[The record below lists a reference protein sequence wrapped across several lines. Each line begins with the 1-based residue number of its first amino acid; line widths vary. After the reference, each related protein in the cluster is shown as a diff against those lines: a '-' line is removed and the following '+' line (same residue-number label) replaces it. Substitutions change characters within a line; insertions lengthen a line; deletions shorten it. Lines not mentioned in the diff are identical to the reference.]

1 MDTQQMIELR
11 ESIRASVRSL
21 EEIAKGQALSTN
33 QAKALEKY
41 RAQVAELD
49 TQIEEARAVDTAAA
63 EQRAATI
70 AAMGAVP
77 LTADVMR
84 RSVPTGPVVIGQST
98 PAPQGSELR
107 SFGLG
112 DNLRSALRPAEGP
125 NLAAVVRA
133 MALGDFTGMTAEQRS
148 LISTGAAAAIPGAS
162 VLGIEEQA
170 MQQSV
175 VFQAGARIVNIDRP
189 SEKVA
194 RVVSTGTPEW
204 LPDAADR
211 ELTDQTISI
220 TPEDLT
226 AYSAWLYTK
235 CSIESLQ
242 DATGLEDAIT
252 SAFARQLALL
262 YDQAALAGTGSDMP
276 KGVGYMSNAVDGICE
291 QTTVGLLADHMPF
304 IEGAGSVLAAHHKP
318 TSVIIDPATWTL
330 LATLADTTGQP
341 IQPPKAYA
349 NLSEHVSDLL
359 VSGDAIVAD
368 WSKWLFG
375 TRTQMTL
382 EVSRTGDGFRKGFVE
397 IRAYVR
403 FGGITVDPAAFCRL
417 SGIETVAAVS

>member
-1 MDTQQMIELR
+1 MDTQHLIELR

-21 EEIAKGQALSTN
+21 EDTAKAQALSTN

-41 RAQVAELD
+41 RAQVADLD
-49 TQIEEARAVDTAAA
+49 AQIEEARARDDQAIEKRNAAA
-63 EQRAATI
+63 
-70 AAMGAVP
+70 AAMGAQPMTAEVVHRGILSG
-77 LTADVMR
+77 LTLPGR
-84 RSVPTGPVVIGQST
+84 NSI
-98 PAPQGSELR
+98 APQSDLR
-107 SFGLG
+107 SYGIG
-112 DNLRSALRPAEGP
+112 DNLHQVFQPSEAPS
-125 NLAAVVRA
+125 LAAVVRG
-133 MALGDFTGMTAEQRS
+133 MALGDWSHMTAEQRG

-162 VLGIEEQA
+162 VLSIEQQA

-175 VFQAGARIVNIDRP
+175 VFQAGARGVNIERP

-204 LPDAADR
+204 LPDAANR
-211 ELTDQTISI
+211 ELTDQTITI

-235 CSIESLQ
+235 CSIESLE
-242 DATGLEDAIT
+242 DATGLDEAIT
-252 SAFARQLALL
+252 TAFSRQLALL

-291 QTTVGLLADHMPF
+291 QTSVGLLEDHTPF
-304 IEGAGSVLAAHHKP
+304 IQAAGSVLGAHHKP
-318 TSVIIDPATWTL
+318 TSVMIDPDTWT
-330 LATLADTTGQP
+330 TLAMMSDTTGQP
-341 IQPPKAYA
+341 IQPPKAYTDMT
-349 NLSEHVSDLL
+349 EYVSDLL

-375 TRTQMTL
+375 TRTGMTL
-382 EVSRTGDGFRKGFVE
+382 EVSRTGAGFKTGFVE

-417 SGIETVAAVS
+417 SGIETSAVS